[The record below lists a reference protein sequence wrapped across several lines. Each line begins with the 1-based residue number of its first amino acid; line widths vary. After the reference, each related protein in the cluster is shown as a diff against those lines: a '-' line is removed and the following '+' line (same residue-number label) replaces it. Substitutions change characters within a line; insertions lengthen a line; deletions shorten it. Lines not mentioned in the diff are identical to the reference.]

1 MKKITGFLLAV
12 AFVFAVGFISADNTY
27 AAGDK
32 DNGIKVMVNG
42 QYIMQSKALG
52 YAQVIDELTSVTSQ

>member
-1 MKKITGFLLAV
+1 MKKITGFLFVV

-32 DNGIKVMVNG
+32 DNDIKVMVNG
-42 QYIMQSKALG
+42 QYIMQSKALE
-52 YAQVIDELTSVTSQ
+52 YAQVIDDRVMIS